1 MEKRVFWMALI
12 ALMLSIITLAIIV
25 IDVWSISVIDSNTF
39 ISAMVGIMTLV
50 FTLLIGYQIYNA
62 INAREKMEAMRGEID
77 ARLKEVEIIK
87 GNVEALT
94 NEFRQGGYILQARIE
109 AKTPM
114 HQYVAFLKMLSAIR
128 AALDVDNREEGYGWM
143 LNELK
148 EYMLLL
154 NNTYP
159 FTGSSDVIPKV
170 VEEYRNKYKNDD
182 IAIRKHDNYYII
194 RDTYEPLMAD
204 FEKRLDGIAQMK
216 AMSLTEV
223 GEELKV
229 E

>member
-1 MEKRVFWMALI
+1 MEKRAFWMALI

-25 IDVWSISVIDSNTF
+25 MDVWSISVIDSNTF

>member
-1 MEKRVFWMALI
+1 MEKRAFWMALI

-25 IDVWSISVIDSNTF
+25 MDVWSISVIDSNTF
-39 ISAMVGIMTLV
+39 ISAIVGLMTLV
-50 FTLLIGYQIYNA
+50 FTLLVGYQIYNA
-62 INAREKMEAMRGEID
+62 ITAREKMEAMRGEID

-128 AALDVDNREEGYGWM
+128 AALDVDNRDEGYGWM
-143 LNELK
+143 MNELK

-159 FTGSSDVIPKV
+159 FSGSSDVIPKI